1 MYVYI
6 AGFTEK
12 VAKDLRVVNVGV
24 TFQKGRTIF
33 NSICKLKPLKHPD
46 EKKNLIYCLG
56 CKSCDQHYIGETQ
69 QLFSSRKY
77 QHEYAIRHKKS
88 TNGLAQHLMINKNIR
103 LTGEEEHFWTLNH
116 IGENGRSKKH
126 FLLTPLTRDLIY
138 PRTI

>member
-1 MYVYI
+1 MEDSGYYDTLHIPYI
-6 AGFTEK
+6 AGFAEK
-12 VAKDLRVVNVGV
+12 LAKDLRVVNVGV

-56 CKSCDQHYIGETQ
+56 CKSCDQHYVGETQ
-69 QLFSSRKY
+69 QFFSSRKY

-103 LTGEEEHFWTLNH
+103 LTGEKERFWTLNTL
-116 IGENGRSKKH
+116 EKTEDQRSTFYCLH
-126 FLLTPLTRDLIY
+126 
-138 PRTI
+138 